1 MSKIFSIEPA
11 KRAKAL
17 PPYLFATIDKMKKRQ
32 KKKKKKIT
40 GRNPCVA
47 DGSLFN
53 MKGGLLDRDK
63 KSVKKKKRR
72 QEDNKEISDGR
83 NNV

>member
-1 MSKIFSIEPA
+1 
-11 KRAKAL
+11 
-17 PPYLFATIDKMKKRQ
+17 MKKNKKSKKRNR
-32 KKKKKKIT
+32 KKKKKIT

-47 DGSLFN
+47 DGSLYN

-72 QEDNKEISDGR
+72 QEDKQSIKE
-83 NNV
+83 NVE

>member
-1 MSKIFSIEPA
+1 
-11 KRAKAL
+11 
-17 PPYLFATIDKMKKRQ
+17 MKKNKKSKKKN

-53 MKGGLLDRDK
+53 LKGGLLDQDK
-63 KSVKKKKRR
+63 RFTKKKKRR
-72 QEDNKEISDGR
+72 QEDKGAIEDGR
-83 NNV
+83 NNL

>member
-1 MSKIFSIEPA
+1 
-11 KRAKAL
+11 
-17 PPYLFATIDKMKKRQ
+17 MKKRQ

-40 GRNPCVA
+40 ARNPCVA
-47 DGSLFN
+47 DGSLFT

-72 QEDNKEISDGR
+72 QEDKQLIKEQTD
-83 NNV
+83 V